1 MPVSL
6 RLLNTRLL
14 DTRLLNTSSAGI
26 RTLRVVVALVVSL
39 GVTTAV
45 SGPMAYRALE
55 FRQAQRV
62 ALALVEPA
70 GAEPASGAVLDA
82 QARSDRPASV
92 GLPPAGTAA
101 FRMEPPTAADGA
113 TVGAGQAGGTADSNP
128 TGDTNPITLAPA
140 EPAPTGTTAP
150 ASTAP
155 PDTASTAS
163 TETGTDTASTADSAT
178 TTSTASVAGPPPAIT
193 AVGAGVSET
202 VTATT
207 RDPLAEFNPRPSCDD
222 KAQELNVGNQSAC
235 SAARP

>member
-1 MPVSL
+1 MSVSL
-6 RLLNTRLL
+6 RLLDTRLL
-14 DTRLLNTSSAGI
+14 DTRLLDTSGAVV
-26 RTLRVVVALVVSL
+26 RALRLLVALVVSL

-55 FRQAQRV
+55 FRQAQRE

-70 GAEPASGAVLDA
+70 GAEPTSGAVLDA
-82 QARSDRPASV
+82 QARADRPASV
-92 GLPPAGTAA
+92 GLAPAGPAA
-101 FRMEPPTAADGA
+101 FRVEPPTAADPP
-113 TVGAGQAGGTADSNP
+113 TVGAGQAGGSANSDP
-128 TGDTNPITLAPA
+128 TGDTNPIALAPA

-155 PDTASTAS
+155 PASTA
-163 TETGTDTASTADSAT
+163 TDTASTAT
-178 TTSTASVAGPPPAIT
+178 VAGAPPAIT
-193 AVGAGVSET
+193 AVGAGASVT

>member
-6 RLLNTRLL
+6 RLLDTRLL
-14 DTRLLNTSSAGI
+14 DTRLLDTRLLDTSGAGI
-26 RTLRVVVALVVSL
+26 RTLRLVVALVVSL

-55 FRQAQRV
+55 FRQAQRE

-70 GAEPASGAVLDA
+70 GAEPTSGAVLDA
-82 QARSDRPASV
+82 QARADRPASV
-92 GLPPAGTAA
+92 GLAPAGPAA
-101 FRMEPPTAADGA
+101 FRVEPPTAADPP
-113 TVGAGQAGGTADSNP
+113 TVGAGQAGGSADSDP

-155 PDTASTAS
+155 PDTASTA
-163 TETGTDTASTADSAT
+163 TASAADSA
-178 TTSTASVAGPPPAIT
+178 STASVAGAPPAIT
-193 AVGAGVSET
+193 AVGAGASVT

-207 RDPLAEFNPRPSCDD
+207 RDLLAEFNPRPSCDD

-235 SAARP
+235 SAASP

>member
-1 MPVSL
+1 MSVSL
-6 RLLNTRLL
+6 RLLDTRLL
-14 DTRLLNTSSAGI
+14 DTRLLDTSGAGV
-26 RTLRVVVALVVSL
+26 RALRLVVALVVSL

-55 FRQAQRV
+55 FRQAQRE

-70 GAEPASGAVLDA
+70 GAEPTSGAVLDA
-82 QARSDRPASV
+82 QARADRPASV
-92 GLPPAGTAA
+92 GLAPAGPAA
-101 FRMEPPTAADGA
+101 FRVEPPTAADPP
-113 TVGAGQAGGTADSNP
+113 TVGAGQAGGSANNDP

-155 PDTASTAS
+155 PASNA
-163 TETGTDTASTADSAT
+163 TDTASTAT
-178 TTSTASVAGPPPAIT
+178 VAGAPPAIT
-193 AVGAGVSET
+193 AVGAGASVT

-235 SAARP
+235 SAASL

>member
-6 RLLNTRLL
+6 RLLDTRLL
-14 DTRLLNTSSAGI
+14 DIRLLDTSGAGI
-26 RTLRVVVALVVSL
+26 RILRLVVALVVSL

-55 FRQAQRV
+55 FRQAQRE

-70 GAEPASGAVLDA
+70 GAEPTSGAVLDA
-82 QARSDRPASV
+82 QARADRPASV
-92 GLPPAGTAA
+92 GLAPAGPAA
-101 FRMEPPTAADGA
+101 FRVEPPTAADPP
-113 TVGAGQAGGTADSNP
+113 TVGTGQAGGSVNRET
-128 TGDTNPITLAPA
+128 TGDTNPITLSPA

-155 PDTASTAS
+155 PDTASTA
-163 TETGTDTASTADSAT
+163 TDAASTADTAT
-178 TTSTASVAGPPPAIT
+178 TATVAGAPPTIT
-193 AVGAGVSET
+193 AVGAGSSVT

-235 SAARP
+235 SAASP